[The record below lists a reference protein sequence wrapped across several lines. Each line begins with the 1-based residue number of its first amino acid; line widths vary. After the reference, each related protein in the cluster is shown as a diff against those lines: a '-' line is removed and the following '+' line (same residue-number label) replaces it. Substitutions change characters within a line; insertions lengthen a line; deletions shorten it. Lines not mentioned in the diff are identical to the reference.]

1 MKKQIN
7 EDLEKRIKELHK
19 KYPLFSRQEDLIS
32 KVRFWVSQAAS
43 SLIPDSALT
52 VAEGCIKNYAGKS
65 TARNRPDN
73 YLTGELQE
81 IVEKAYEEAMKK
93 YRERAE
99 RRPTK
104 LMRRGR
110 QYPMSV
116 DKYNEFVDKA
126 WKKHRKPK
134 MHKKGIIGVKWQSP
148 ICKPDLENGK
158 YLVYS
163 IDKNADGK
171 YILKLNN
178 PSEN

>member
-1 MKKQIN
+1 MTQELIMGGGYRWCPEGN
-7 EDLEKRIKELHK
+7 PFLPMLE
-19 KYPLFSRQEDLIS
+19 LFRSY
-32 KVRFWVSQAAS
+32 
-43 SLIPDSALT
+43 IPNLT
-52 VAEGCIKNYAGKS
+52 K
-65 TARNRPDN
+65 D
-73 YLTGELQE
+73 